1 MAAYLGMQMRACEN
15 NTPLHQAVHT
25 QLWGQG
31 GVSVSGDRGWQ
42 TVGSTRRLRLCS
54 RGSGVSN
61 VCSLGRI

>member
-31 GVSVSGDRGWQ
+31 GVSAILGSSKALSCVTELQCVS
-42 TVGSTRRLRLCS
+42 CS
-54 RGSGVSN
+54 VVSD
-61 VCSLGRI
+61 SL